1 MMHYTILVDI
11 YPTHNKKNLSILGC
25 FMTINRLYGTITT
38 IECSKM
44 KAKKLRAFKNG
55 IFSSRLI
62 ILI

>member
-11 YPTHNKKNLSILGC
+11 YPTHNKKNLPILGC

-44 KAKKLRAFKNG
+44 KAKKNYELSKIAF
-55 IFSSRLI
+55 FQADS
-62 ILI
+62 

>member
-1 MMHYTILVDI
+1 MMYYTILVDI

-44 KAKKLRAFKNG
+44 KAKNYELSKMAF
-55 IFSSRLI
+55 FQADS
-62 ILI
+62 

>member
-11 YPTHNKKNLSILGC
+11 YPTHNKNNLSILGC

-44 KAKKLRAFKNG
+44 KAKNYELLKMALFQAD
-55 IFSSRLI
+55 S
-62 ILI
+62 

>member
-11 YPTHNKKNLSILGC
+11 YPTHNKNNLSILGC

-44 KAKKLRAFKNG
+44 KAKNYELLKMALFQVD
-55 IFSSRLI
+55 S
-62 ILI
+62 